1 MNSFIHSSW
10 CRWWFKFPGFKMTN
24 CNQTK
29 YLRVRKQHK
38 SCMYFSYSFRI
49 MLLFWV
55 SSWQDMSSSTWCLSG
70 ETSGMWSAR
79 PAHTAWGRGDSHRNI
94 RYKWSYNDITTAF
107 CTPLYYNM
115 VSPTVFCERHLALRQ
130 LLCRVQLG
138 RAWTLNVNRLPSSKP
153 EMADSCQAV
162 GDKWRNLNEAVMFLP
177 DEIKMTSI
185 SQCYLTDI
193 AMTRL
198 YWVSSARDTHC
209 VFYKALHYTLHR
221 QERPIEN
228 QTGYWLICNN
238 KTIHITMQNIIGQES
253 EVSNSRPRR
262 WQWREQCAES
272 CLKRKSCVW
281 AAFL

>member
-162 GDKWRNLNEAVMFLP
+162 GDKWRNLNEAVMFSLM
-177 DEIKMTSI
+177 K
-185 SQCYLTDI
+185 
-193 AMTRL
+193 
-198 YWVSSARDTHC
+198 
-209 VFYKALHYTLHR
+209 
-221 QERPIEN
+221 
-228 QTGYWLICNN
+228 
-238 KTIHITMQNIIGQES
+238 
-253 EVSNSRPRR
+253 
-262 WQWREQCAES
+262 
-272 CLKRKSCVW
+272 
-281 AAFL
+281 